1 MVAEAGSK
9 LMASK
14 HISLPSAFAAGDPT
28 EWFKRF
34 EICCRANEWSDTM
47 KALKLRNLLEGE
59 ALAVWME
66 LSEAKKEDYKS
77 AKTQMITRMVLVLFV
92 SLEEL
97 RAAGQIDVLDK
108 VLGRAKLLLTIENEG
123 KQPLPLTQYQQM

>member
-1 MVAEAGSK
+1 M
-9 LMASK
+9 
-14 HISLPSAFAAGDPT
+14 
-28 EWFKRF
+28 
-34 EICCRANEWSDTM
+34 
-47 KALKLRNLLEGE
+47 EGE
-59 ALAVWME
+59 TLAVRME
-66 LSEAKKEDYKS
+66 LSEAEKEDYKS